1 MIVVFV
7 AVMVAGIGGMV
18 FGSHRAVG
26 SASALAATSRLPPFF
41 IGITLLAIGTDL
53 PEIANSLIASATDHG
68 DVNVGDSVGSAA
80 TQATLILGLLPIL
93 AGALMVPRRGVFV
106 TGMLTMVALCVLAL
120 LVSDGHIGRVD
131 AAIMLSIWLGG
142 SWLVLGRLSEPQQL
156 SLPEPSDDPKR
167 TLVIRTLLALALVG
181 VSASISLWGILGIA
195 EELSAP
201 EFLVG
206 FFIASIGT
214 SLPELVFDV
223 TAVRRGETAMAIG
236 DLMGACFLDAT
247 LSVAIGPLFFPTALT
262 LSEVRPAIWWSAV
275 AMGIV
280 TLLMSRIRRHDW
292 RSGVILIGIYAGF
305 FVVLL

>member
-1 MIVVFV
+1 VIIVFV
-7 AVMVAGIGGMV
+7 AVMMAGIGGMV
-18 FGSHRAVG
+18 LGSQRAVG
-26 SASALAATSRLPPFF
+26 SASGLAATSSLPPFF
-41 IGITLLAIGTDL
+41 IGVTLLAIGTDL

-68 DVNVGDSVGSAA
+68 DINVGDSVGSAA

-93 AGALMVPRRGVFV
+93 AGTLAVPRRGVFA
-106 TGMLTMVALCVLAL
+106 TGVSTTVALCVLAL
-120 LVSDGHIGRVD
+120 LVSDGHISRVD
-131 AAIMLSIWLGG
+131 AAVMLVLWVAG
-142 SWLVLGRLSEPQQL
+142 SWLVLGNLSDPQQL
-156 SLPEPSDDPKR
+156 SLPEPSDDPRR
-167 TLVIRTLLALALVG
+167 TLVIRTFLALAGVG
-181 VSASISLWGILGIA
+181 VSAVVTLWAIVNIA

-206 FFIASIGT
+206 FFLASIGT

-223 TAVRRGETAMAIG
+223 TALRRGETAMAIG

-275 AMGIV
+275 AMALV
-280 TLLMSRIRRHDW
+280 TLLMSRITRHDW
-292 RSGVILIGIYAGF
+292 RTGVILITIYAGF